1 MLNPS
6 EFYECLLCCCFL
18 AVAIGLVIGGTM
30 VLCTVFG
37 AEKKYIVKN
46 QVIDSSVEAVV
57 KAAQTASQIYV
68 CKPVDVVKMIK
79 K

>member
-1 MLNPS
+1 MFS
-6 EFYECLLCCCFL
+6 
-18 AVAIGLVIGGTM
+18 VQWIITVVIGTM

-37 AEKKYIVKN
+37 EEKKYIVKN
-46 QVIDSSVEAVV
+46 QVIDSSVEAVA
-57 KAAQTASQIYV
+57 KAAQSGSRIYV